1 VIHVPDVDLD
11 PEYGSPEM
19 SRAVGFRG
27 ILAVPMLRDGVP
39 LGVIA
44 VGRLAQAISRSPTDT
59 QPVFEAIADSA

>member
-1 VIHVPDVDLD
+1 
-11 PEYGSPEM
+11 M